1 MTSKDKRPDAA
12 AVPIFSGFPKAGIRF
27 LRDLKRNNDRDW
39 FRERKH
45 IYDESVR
52 APMES
57 LARLVAAECQ
67 RRGFALHAKEGN
79 PITRI
84 YRDIRFSSD
93 KSPFHTHVGTFLK
106 QSHNKTS
113 LRGLYL
119 HISPEMSFVGAGFW
133 MPDRPFVQAWR
144 KAMAEDPKRFGRVLT
159 ALKRHELELVRER
172 PLTRLPRGFE
182 AHANSPL
189 ADVFKLV
196 SYVVRRD
203 VTTAEYSS
211 PEMVNTAAD
220 FALAAKPLLEYGW
233 SIDYAPKL
241 DILEAQTERVRAAK

>member
-12 AVPIFSGFPKAGIRF
+12 AVPIFSGFPKAGMRF

-84 YRDIRFSSD
+84 YRDIRFSPD
-93 KSPFHTHVGTFLK
+93 KTPFHTHVGTFLK

-113 LRGLYL
+113 LGGLYL

-133 MPDRPFVQAWR
+133 MPERPFVQAWR
-144 KAMAEDPKRFGRVLT
+144 KAMAEDPKRFARVLT
-159 ALKRHELELVRER
+159 ALKRHELELMREK

-182 AHANSPL
+182 GQAGSPL
-189 ADVFKLV
+189 EDVFKLV
-196 SYVVRRD
+196 SYVVRREID
-203 VTTAEYSS
+203 SDEYSS
-211 PEMVNTAAD
+211 GEMIHLAAE
-220 FALAAKPLLEYGW
+220 FGLAAKPLLEYGW
-233 SIDYAPKL
+233 GLRYAPQR
-241 DILEAQTERVRAAK
+241 DILDDRKGERL